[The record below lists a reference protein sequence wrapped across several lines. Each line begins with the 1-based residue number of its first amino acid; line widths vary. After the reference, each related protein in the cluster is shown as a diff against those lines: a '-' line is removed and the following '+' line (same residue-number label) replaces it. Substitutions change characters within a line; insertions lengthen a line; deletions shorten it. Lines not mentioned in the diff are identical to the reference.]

1 MHTNYPRYNIV
12 TKLFPLFLKN
22 QIYTVIS
29 EKEINIFSKT
39 SKKEKIA
46 WYPGTSPCRD
56 VVIFKVPKIIDKIHR
71 F

>member
-29 EKEINIFSKT
+29 EKEINF
-39 SKKEKIA
+39 
-46 WYPGTSPCRD
+46 
-56 VVIFKVPKIIDKIHR
+56 FKNKQNRESCMVSWR
-71 F
+71 ESL